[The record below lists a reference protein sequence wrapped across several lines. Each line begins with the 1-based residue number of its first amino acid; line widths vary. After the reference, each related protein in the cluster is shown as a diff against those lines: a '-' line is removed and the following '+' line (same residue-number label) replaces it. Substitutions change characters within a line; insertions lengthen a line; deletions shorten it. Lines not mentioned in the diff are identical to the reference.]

1 MSYAVERLLFA
12 CLCTCFVVAW
22 YENDVYGGK
31 PARRSRWCVADG
43 YMCLKTDQCCG
54 KKSIC
59 VVKKEPNQENTVS
72 SSLGICMNIYK
83 YPKGVVG
90 QKEEGERCDTS
101 YECASGCCRHIQRH
115 RYGSMQLCGEP
126 GHYTCIFKEY
136 SSNDIDNN
144 Y

>member
-1 MSYAVERLLFA
+1 MYKCKNTREYISEHFGLFQMF
-12 CLCTCFVVAW
+12 LFLVLDITFL
-22 YENDVYGGK
+22 
-31 PARRSRWCVADG
+31 CVADG

-101 YECASGCCRHIQRH
+101 YECASGCCRYVQRH